1 MADAAPGSDWIV
13 AGATLRGPAH
23 RRARLPNQDAWLG
36 RVGQQSGLLAVADGL
51 GSRPLAHLG
60 SRAACR
66 AVSSAATRWFRSGS
80 PSAELLLRAI
90 HIDWRLY
97 IHPHPPADS
106 ATTCLFAAVRSGQLV
121 LGQLGDGLVAALFND
136 GRLVQLEQ
144 TEREF
149 SNETTGLGLCSSLGE
164 WRVTELPSDGLLAV
178 VLATDGVSEE
188 LDPDAVDGVLRW
200 LHDELSALPRRSRSK
215 WLATEL
221 RGLDAPGRI
230 DDRTLAAMIA
240 PRVTEDRT

>member
-1 MADAAPGSDWIV
+1 MADTAPGAEWIV

-36 RVGQQSGLLAVADGL
+36 RAWQQGGLLTVADGL

-66 AVSSAATRWFRSGS
+66 AVSTASTRWFRSGS
-80 PSAELLLRAI
+80 PSVELLLRAI

-97 IHPHPPADS
+97 IHPHPPTDC
-106 ATTCLFAAVRSGQLV
+106 ATTCLFAAARSGQLV
-121 LGQLGDGLVAALFND
+121 LGQLGDGLVAALFSD
-136 GRLVQLEQ
+136 GRLVRLEQ
-144 TEREF
+144 TERDF
-149 SNETTGLGLCSSLGE
+149 SNETTGLGITSSLGE
-164 WRVTELPSDGLLAV
+164 WHIMELPSEGLQAV

-188 LDPDAVDGVLRW
+188 LDPANTDGVLRW
-200 LHDELSALPRRSRSK
+200 LQEELPAIPKRSRSR
-215 WLATEL
+215 WLSTEL

-230 DDRTLAAMIA
+230 DDRTLAAMIT
-240 PRVTEDRT
+240 PRDPELAS